1 MVLDVHSALA
11 EAYRQNWER
20 LVHVDRQRMF
30 FTNFYA
36 AIVGGLLAFLAS
48 QKIWL
53 SEWSP
58 WVFGFLFLLSL
69 FGFFLNRR
77 INGHVD
83 AYERMLNRLAQRM
96 NISEFYTRGA
106 PETAKITLRRLYKYL
121 YLAGMIAFV
130 VLLAI
135 AVWRSSN

>member
-1 MVLDVHSALA
+1 
-11 EAYRQNWER
+11 
-20 LVHVDRQRMF
+20 
-30 FTNFYA
+30 
-36 AIVGGLLAFLAS
+36 
-48 QKIWL
+48 
-53 SEWSP
+53 
-58 WVFGFLFLLSL
+58 
-69 FGFFLNRR
+69 
-77 INGHVD
+77 
-83 AYERMLNRLAQRM
+83 M